1 MWRRF
6 VIELGWG
13 SDLHGQDVTKASKK
27 AVKDAISRSCLCGL
41 SEVLG
46 MVDFNNIRVNVS
58 VATPYP
64 EQVNKEAVLSVL
76 PFGQKYIEV
85 KEGGMETPGMLVKAL
100 GDKVDSIVV
109 ANAVVEVLVEMKD

>member
-1 MWRRF
+1 M
-6 VIELGWG
+6 GY
-13 SDLHGQDVTKASKK
+13 DLHGQDVTKASKK

-46 MVDFNNIRVNVS
+46 MDDFNNMKVNVS

-64 EQVNKEAVLSVL
+64 GRVDKEAVLSVL
-76 PFGQKYIEV
+76 PFGRKRIEV
-85 KEGGMETPGMLVKAL
+85 KGGGMAAPGMFVKAF

-109 ANAVVEVLVEMKD
+109 ANAAIEVMVELKD

>member
-46 MVDFNNIRVNVS
+46 MDDFNNMKVNVS
-58 VATPYP
+58 VNTPYP
-64 EQVNKEAVLSVL
+64 ERVDKEAVLSVL
-76 PFGQKYIEV
+76 PFGRKHIEV
-85 KEGGMETPGMLVKAL
+85 KEGGMETPGMFVKAL
-100 GDKVDSIVV
+100 GDEVDSIVV
-109 ANAVVEVLVEMKD
+109 ANAAIEVMVELKD

>member
-1 MWRRF
+1 M
-6 VIELGWG
+6 
-13 SDLHGQDVTKASKK
+13 TKASKK

-85 KEGGMETPGMLVKAL
+85 KEGGWRHQGC
-100 GDKVDSIVV
+100 
-109 ANAVVEVLVEMKD
+109 